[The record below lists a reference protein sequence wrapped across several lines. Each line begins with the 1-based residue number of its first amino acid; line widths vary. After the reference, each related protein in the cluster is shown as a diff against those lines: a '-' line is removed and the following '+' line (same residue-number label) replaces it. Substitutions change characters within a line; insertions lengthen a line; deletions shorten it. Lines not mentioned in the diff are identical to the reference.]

1 MKTRI
6 QILLVASFLIGGN
19 SLLAQQSVKNSA
31 DSLVTLQPE
40 VSNFNALKI
49 EGPVDIV
56 IVQGQMESLK
66 LTVPAEVKDRVVA
79 EVDGHTLLIRNKH
92 DHWGQGENS
101 WYSDK
106 SVWRKMHYRITAY
119 LTVNALKNISVSG
132 SGTVKF
138 VEGIKA
144 EHFDLRLRG
153 SGTMEGKIDTRSL
166 VTTIS
171 GSGNIKLSGN
181 ANSSKL
187 KVSGSGVFAAPELIT
202 STSNVHVSGSG
213 DAKIN
218 ANDSITA
225 GISGSG
231 SVQYTGTAKNI
242 MRTTSGSGS
251 INRF

>member
-1 MKTRI
+1 MKTKI
-6 QILLVASFLIGGN
+6 KILLIAAFLAGCN
-19 SLLAQQSVKNSA
+19 SLIAQQSVKSSN
-31 DSLVTLQPE
+31 DSLVTMEPA
-40 VSNFNALKI
+40 VSNFNALKV

-56 IVQGQMESLK
+56 IVQGQTESLK
-66 LTVPAEVKDRVVA
+66 LIVAAEVKDRVLA
-79 EVDGHTLLIRNKH
+79 EVDGHTLHIRNKH
-92 DHWGQGENS
+92 DNWSQGEKS
-101 WYSDK
+101 WYGDK
-106 SVWRKMHYRITAY
+106 SVWQKKHYRITAY
-119 LTVNALKNISVSG
+119 VTANALKSISVSG
-132 SGTVKF
+132 SGTAKF

-144 EHFDLRLRG
+144 EYLDLRLRG

-181 ANSSKL
+181 ANTSRL

-231 SVQYTGTAKNI
+231 SVKYTGTAKNI
-242 MRTTSGSGS
+242 MSTTSGSGS
-251 INRF
+251 INKF